1 MMLRCSIKRLCRGNV
16 MAAKSKKLSLPA
28 ELASFASPP
37 ALAPKPPFAPMS
49 LESLADFGRE
59 NLAAV
64 TKANL
69 ALSEGIQA
77 MSQEIFGFAQVSFAS
92 AAKTASALLAARTL
106 DEVVELSSAHARLS
120 FASLAQR
127 SAKLSEM
134 GVSIASETLAPFVA
148 RGVSA

>member
-1 MMLRCSIKRLCRGNV
+1 
-16 MAAKSKKLSLPA
+16 MAAKSKKPSLPP

-37 ALAPKPPFAPMS
+37 APAPKPPFAPMS
-49 LESLADFGRE
+49 LESFADLGRE

-77 MSQEIFGFAQVSFAS
+77 MSQEIFGLAQLSFAS
-92 AAKTASALLAARTL
+92 AAKIASALLAARTL
-106 DEVVELSSAHARLS
+106 DEVVELSSAHARSS
-120 FASLAQR
+120 FETLAAR
-127 SAKLSEM
+127 SAKLGEM
-134 GVSIASETLAPFVA
+134 GVSIASETLAPLVV